1 MGWISIKLPPPT
13 LRQPAW
19 AAPVPV
25 ASAVRAAPTTTLTA
39 PVASVAAPVVPAT
52 SAPGTLADLGW
63 WMRQKLGDLARYG
76 FVKEGD
82 EIVYEGRYAVECT
95 ILVTRV
101 QGGWIYLRITFP
113 FATTRTPSARTAA
126 NKKGKKA
133 DDRARRGT
141 NRADEE
147 TTGPHSNPAPPP
159 GYHLAGPSSSNPR
172 RNIVD
177 VPTAPYDG
185 APQPGV
191 SSSSSWGRPSA
202 GSNVLGAS
210 AWEDVP
216 ARYDY
221 IPPAPLPPSALAL
234 LLLLFLLQQ
243 WQPPTRPSSTAR
255 PLLRGAPRRSWKCG
269 LTPHAIWRM
278 PFGSTSQ
285 VPPSTHP
292 PTALAFG
299 GRGGGDGDEGG
310 ALGEAAAREEDGG
323 KGGCGGGVVG
333 KKPEGVVKR
342 RGRGGKVIGKGKG
355 KERRRDEEEEDKEKE
370 NGEGEEMEEEEM
382 EEEEE

>member
-1 MGWISIKLPPPT
+1 MSLLVLSLCFQRYLFDLIIYCDIYMFLIRFLIFSSCLCVVG
-13 LRQPAW
+13 Q
-19 AAPVPV
+19 
-25 ASAVRAAPTTTLTA
+25 VRLS
-39 PVASVAAPVVPAT
+39 VSFSVAHTFQASLSTHTRTCLLFTSLSLLCSFLFCYSPSVVLSVNLSITSPSIFLLHSPSPVLTISLT
-52 SAPGTLADLGW
+52 SHP
-63 WMRQKLGDLARYG
+63 Q
-76 FVKEGD
+76 
-82 EIVYEGRYAVECT
+82 
-95 ILVTRV
+95 VTRV

-299 GRGGGDGDEGG
+299 VPSPLCVTESLS
-310 ALGEAAAREEDGG
+310 ALSMLLGPG
-323 KGGCGGGVVG
+323 
-333 KKPEGVVKR
+333 
-342 RGRGGKVIGKGKG
+342 
-355 KERRRDEEEEDKEKE
+355 RRRW
-370 NGEGEEMEEEEM
+370 
-382 EEEEE
+382 